1 VKLQRIKPIAVKEF
15 RQVVRDT
22 RTLSVLLFFP
32 AFMMILF
39 GYALSF
45 DVKHVPLAVLDND
58 RSAQSRDYIQN
69 FLHSDKFDL
78 RFYLA
83 GSNEVDA
90 VLDDGRAQVVLVI
103 PPDFADH
110 LSRGEPAEV
119 QINLDG
125 SNSNSAAT
133 ALGYVSAVTQDYS
146 EQIRTRTLKRV
157 GITNVPLPIDYR
169 PRIWYNP
176 ELRSARFLVPG
187 IIVQILL
194 IMTVISTS
202 LSVVREKERGT
213 MEQIIVSPLHPIEV
227 IVGKCIPYVLLSMV
241 GAVMVLVMG
250 WLLFGVAVK
259 GSILMLSFAM
269 LVFLVGGL
277 GMGLLIS
284 TLTGTQRAAY
294 QMSALMTML
303 PSILLSGFIF
313 PLRNMPI
320 PIQVV
325 SYIIP
330 ARYFLPVL
338 RGIIVKGTGLVTYW
352 REMLFLVVFAVAV
365 ISLSTARLRRQM
377 S

>member
-1 VKLQRIKPIAVKEF
+1 MKLQRIKPIAVKEF

-22 RTLSVLLFFP
+22 RTLAVLLFFP
-32 AFMMILF
+32 AFMMFLF

-58 RSAQSRDYIQN
+58 RTAQSRDYIQS
-69 FLHSDKFDL
+69 FLHSENFDL

-110 LSRGEPAEV
+110 LSRGDQVDV

-133 ALGYVSAVTQDYS
+133 ALGYVSAITADYS
-146 EQIRTRTLKRV
+146 EQIRTRALKRV
-157 GITNVPLPIDYR
+157 GMTSVALPIDYR
-169 PRIWYNP
+169 PRVWYNP

-213 MEQIIVSPLHPIEV
+213 MEQIIVSPLLPIEV
-227 IVGKCIPYVLLSMV
+227 IIGKCIPYVLLSMI
-241 GAVMVLVMG
+241 GAAIVLMMG
-250 WLLFGVAVK
+250 WLLFAVAVK
-259 GSILMLSFAM
+259 GSILLLSLSM
-269 LVFLVGGL
+269 LVFLIGGL

-284 TLTGTQRAAY
+284 TVTGTQRAAF
-294 QMSALMTML
+294 QMSALLTML

-325 SYIIP
+325 SYLIP
-330 ARYFLPVL
+330 ARYFLPIL

-352 REMLFLVVFAVAV
+352 REMVFLVAFAVAV
-365 ISLSTARLRRQM
+365 ISLSTVRLRRQM